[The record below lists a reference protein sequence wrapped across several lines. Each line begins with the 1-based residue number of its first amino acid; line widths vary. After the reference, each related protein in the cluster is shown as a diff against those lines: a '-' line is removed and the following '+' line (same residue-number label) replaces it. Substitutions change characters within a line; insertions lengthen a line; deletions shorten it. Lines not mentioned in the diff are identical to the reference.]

1 MKSYWI
7 NSLSEEEKK
16 RFDKLEQNIKTDI
29 CIIGGGLTGLSTAYY
44 LSKYKIR
51 TVLLEKGEICRQ
63 TSGNSTAKITSQ
75 HGLIYK
81 YLTDSKGKD
90 FARRYYEANEEAIKE
105 IKNIIDKENIDC
117 DFEYQPAYVYTQ
129 SVQEVQKIKAEVE
142 AVNNFGGKA

>member
-90 FARRYYEANEEAIKE
+90 FARRYYEANE
-105 IKNIIDKENIDC
+105 
-117 DFEYQPAYVYTQ
+117 
-129 SVQEVQKIKAEVE
+129 
-142 AVNNFGGKA
+142 